1 MILEEEMEFFESEG
15 KNLEEAIVKIC
26 KKLNVTEKDL
36 DIEIISN
43 SSPAW
48 RFLGLGGSRN
58 VKIRATLKRIKNNEG
73 ESGKVKI
80 ILNELL
86 KYFNVEYEIQVLEET
101 QNEIVL
107 NITGKSRGNFIGK
120 NGEVLDALQY
130 IVNKIVSKSGNF
142 NKKVIIDS
150 EGYRSR
156 KVERL
161 TNLAIRSAEKVRRT
175 RKPVILNPMNAHDRR
190 IIHITLKNDQYL
202 TTKSQGNGYL
212 KKVVIIPKKSV
223 EET

>member
-1 MILEEEMEFFESEG
+1 MEEEMEYFESEG
-15 KNLEEAIVKIC
+15 KTLEEAISKIC

-58 VKIRATLKRIKNNEG
+58 VKIKATLKSSNKDSERKSEKAKRILSE
-73 ESGKVKI
+73 
-80 ILNELL
+80 ILN
-86 KYFNVEYEIQVLEET
+86 FFDVEFGIQVKEES
-101 QNEIVL
+101 QNEITL
-107 NITGKSRGNFIGK
+107 NITGKNRGIMIGK

-130 IVNKIVSKSGNF
+130 ILNKIVSRSDNF
-142 NKKVIIDS
+142 EKRVIIDS

-190 IIHITLKNDQYL
+190 IIHTTLKNDQFL
-202 TTKSQGNGYL
+202 ITKSQGNGYL
-212 KKVVIIPKKSV
+212 KKVVLLPKKGT
-223 EET
+223 EYL